1 MSVAG
6 TVALPRPGRDR
17 HADRVPLRRVLQVRV
32 CVLALIARLR
42 AMRRSASAG
51 AGPDNGHRCRD
62 SVTGRWAGGGHSRHS

>member
-6 TVALPRPGRDR
+6 TVALPRPGREG

-51 AGPDNGHRCRD
+51 PDNGHRCRD
-62 SVTGRWAGGGHSRHS
+62 SVTGRCAAGGQSRHS